1 MDYKEKYTRED
12 ALRDLQG
19 FIGQLTEG
27 CQKAIK
33 TLIPELSESEDERI
47 RKGMI
52 SYIGGLN
59 HKEKA
64 KWIAYLEKQ
73 KEQEQEPE
81 EDDFTVYHPLKCNGE
96 YECFAYSFRGSL
108 TAFSDKKD
116 LLEFLR
122 TCFYTE
128 QECEEWIK
136 SQKCQKPTPRWMI
149 DFLDEIRTC
158 SVVGKEKYEDYDGRR
173 EFEAH
178 CLAIIRW
185 LEGHYIEQKEQK
197 GSLRV
202 IKDASEWEQ
211 IKEQKPVEVND
222 EWIEDYWEHE
232 KVNNPYSY
240 NKGDEIQ
247 FDHNGFVRFCKR
259 YCQKPAGLSDEDERI
274 RKWIIGIVN
283 GCKELSFKDK
293 VKLTRWLEK
302 QKEQKFADETM
313 EEKDRIDS
321 AFTKMMQKEQKPV
334 EQITDAEM
342 KRSMDAVRDF
352 KVFVVG
358 LARDFNITI
367 THERDIDWHN
377 FCAGLLTYLERNK
390 PAERSEEDIKKI
402 RSEEYT
408 KGFNDAAF
416 GGKLKEWSV
425 KDEDRI
431 RQIERIAQQ
440 AGCSQKL
447 QEEIHDWLKSLRNR
461 PIKADTWKPSENKDS
476 KNSK

>member
-47 RKGMI
+47 RKVLIDYFTTPRDLVNGFSNNVI
-52 SYIGGLN
+52 R
-59 HKEKA
+59 A
-64 KWIAYLEKQ
+64 WLEKQ

-185 LEGHYIEQKEQK
+185 LEGHYIEQKP
-197 GSLRV
+197 
-202 IKDASEWEQ
+202 A
-211 IKEQKPVEVND
+211 EVND

-240 NKGDEIQ
+240 DKGDEIQ
-247 FDHNGFVRFCKR
+247 FDHNSFVRFCKR
-259 YCQKPAGLSDEDERI
+259 YCQKPAE
-274 RKWIIGIVN
+274 W
-283 GCKELSFKDK
+283 
-293 VKLTRWLEK
+293 
-302 QKEQKFADETM
+302 
-313 EEKDRIDS
+313 
-321 AFTKMMQKEQKPV
+321 
-334 EQITDAEM
+334 
-342 KRSMDAVRDF
+342 
-352 KVFVVG
+352 
-358 LARDFNITI
+358 
-367 THERDIDWHN
+367 
-377 FCAGLLTYLERNK
+377 
-390 PAERSEEDIKKI
+390 SEEDKKMMNRI
-402 RSEEYT
+402 IEVLDNLGFEEFC
-408 KGFNDAAF
+408 KSSRDHD
-416 GGKLKEWSV
+416 V
-425 KDEDRI
+425 PEDRLYYK
-431 RQIERIAQQ
+431 EIAF
-440 AGCSQKL
+440 
-447 QEEIHDWLKSLRNR
+447 LKSLR
-461 PIKADTWKPSENKDS
+461 PHWKPNAQQLAALEMVIEERDEEDPIVKYLKTLLEDL
-476 KNSK
+476 KKL